1 MAPFKTKY
9 TISDNVTAKV
19 TINLKQALQVIDDTR
34 PMMHEIALLLHGDAS
49 LKLQKGSRSGTI
61 YRRGKGSKKK
71 KKFHQASA
79 DGENPKSDQGVL
91 LSSLRFRAT
100 KRFAV
105 IGTNKI
111 YAEILEDDLN
121 RPWLNETLDEAGNKI
136 NRIIANNITRA
147 IS

>member
-1 MAPFKTKY
+1 MPAFKTKY
-9 TISDNVTAKV
+9 TVSDNITAKV

-34 PMMHEIALLLHGDAS
+34 PMMHEIALLLHGDAT
-49 LKLQKGSRSGTI
+49 LKLQKGGRSGII
-61 YRRGKGSKKK
+61 YKRGDG
-71 KKFHQASA
+71 FHQASA
-79 DGENPKSDQGVL
+79 SGENPKSDRGIL

-100 KRFAV
+100 KRFGV

-121 RPWLNETLDEAGNKI
+121 RPWLNQTLDEAGNKI
-136 NRIIANNITRA
+136 NRIIANNIRRA